1 MNLENY
7 NKEILKT
14 EEEIRTLLLDL
25 KVNIKFD
32 RFICFSSL
40 FLYTQKKP
48 FKLIASESF
57 EDEEGKNRKTIK
69 VQIMHLDKKTSKM
82 SPEEVQ
88 LRLSKLLQLYS
99 LFKKFHSLLDMYQ
112 AEIDLEYSEY
122 VINFQLSGEYDEY
135 DDLINRTTKKYKT
148 YQEHKKKLYSLKK
161 NIEQYKF
168 KKITHYTHTG
178 EYLK

>member
-1 MNLENY
+1 MKNY
-7 NKEILKT
+7 ITEIEKT
-14 EEEIRTLLLDL
+14 ETGIRDLLLEL
-25 KVNIKFD
+25 KINIKFD

-69 VQIMHLDKKTSKM
+69 VQIMHLDKKLSKM
-82 SPEEVQ
+82 SIEDIQ

-99 LFKKFHSLLDMYQ
+99 LFKKFHSLLDMFQ
-112 AEIDLEYSEY
+112 AEIDLEYSDY
-122 VINFQLSGEYDEY
+122 VINFQLTGEYNDYDE
-135 DDLINRTTKKYKT
+135 LVNRNTARYKKYK
-148 YQEHKKKLYSLKK
+148 ESKKTLHTIKK
-161 NIEQYKF
+161 NIEQYKY
-168 KKITHYTHTG
+168 KKIKYYTQTG